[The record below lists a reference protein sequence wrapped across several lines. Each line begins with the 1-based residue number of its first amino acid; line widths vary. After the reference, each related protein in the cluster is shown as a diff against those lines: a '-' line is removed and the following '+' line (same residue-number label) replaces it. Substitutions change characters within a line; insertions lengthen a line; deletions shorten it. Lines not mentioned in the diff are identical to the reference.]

1 MIPDLMVHK
10 YKGATLMGEVK
21 RNGIHA
27 GYANYKKTSR
37 AVETKANSVKT
48 EYTRK
53 ARKLDTLYAPEADDP
68 GPFESSLTSF
78 HGGGVTPL
86 CFGAFGETSEEV
98 DLYVKRCARLAANR
112 QDGMAMSPL
121 DSSEDSRGAY
131 NLLVRQFRVALAVL
145 VAKENALLKLKRTQ
159 FIRPTKAS
167 AAYAANE
174 QKRVVVLDIL
184 I

>member
-1 MIPDLMVHK
+1 MD
-10 YKGATLMGEVK
+10 
-21 RNGIHA
+21 
-27 GYANYKKTSR
+27 KK
-37 AVETKANSVKT
+37 
-48 EYTRK
+48 
-53 ARKLDTLYAPEADDP
+53 YAPEAQEP
-68 GPFESSLTSF
+68 GPFETSLSTF

-145 VAKENALLKLKRTQ
+145 VVKENALLKVKRTQ

-167 AAYAANE
+167 ASYAASE
-174 QKRVVVLDIL
+174 QKRGGSNQFDMGGPDTSERDTYYYYSAADRSRTG
-184 I
+184 